1 MKKDLTFNVDDY
13 LKRLETIHEINFQD
27 ILWGKGLGERLKKE
41 INYMINSGYNLNQYN
56 LYHLNANYF
65 VQYYDFF
72 NNTRPKELPFQI
84 YFYLITYKYT
94 VQIWAEKTNEV
105 FLNFSY
111 HINKVNDNDI
121 EEIKTIFLEFMENI
135 DFKDKYCEDF
145 F

>member
-1 MKKDLTFNVDDY
+1 
-13 LKRLETIHEINFQD
+13 
-27 ILWGKGLGERLKKE
+27 
-41 INYMINSGYNLNQYN
+41 MIFLI
-56 LYHLNANYF
+56 
-65 VQYYDFF
+65 
-72 NNTRPKELPFQI
+72 NTRPKELPFQI